1 MKKIFFVLFLVCN
14 QLAAQS
20 IAQLEDQIKK
30 TAFNI
35 VNAETY
41 SERVTADSSFTRGLV
56 RALKTPYSF
65 NHKFDSLITVST
77 LFSPDSTFK
86 IFTWQ
91 LLAEDEKSYRQ
102 KGAIQMNTKDGS
114 LQLIPLFDCSE
125 FTDAPTDSVR
135 DVKHWIGAIY
145 YKIIPKKFNNKT
157 YYTLLG
163 LDGNNAVT
171 HKKWMDVMYF
181 DNDNKPVF
189 GGNFFVYKNDEFKPK
204 QPTSRFV
211 IEYKKESIVKM
222 NYDIDLDLIIFA
234 TLISEENDPTK
245 KETLVP
251 YGTYEGF
258 KWDKGKWIHYP
269 RIKELDPDPRVNP
282 DQTIKKKN

>member
-1 MKKIFFVLFLVCN
+1 MKKIFFVFFLVCN
-14 QLAAQS
+14 QLAAQN

-41 SERVTADSSFTRGLV
+41 AERVTADSSVTKGLV
-56 RALKTPYSF
+56 RSLKTPYSF

-135 DVKHWIGAIY
+135 DAKHWIGAIY
-145 YKIIPKKFNNKT
+145 YKIIPKN
-157 YYTLLG
+157 L
-163 LDGNNAVT
+163 
-171 HKKWMDVMYF
+171 
-181 DNDNKPVF
+181 
-189 GGNFFVYKNDEFKPK
+189 
-204 QPTSRFV
+204 
-211 IEYKKESIVKM
+211 
-222 NYDIDLDLIIFA
+222 
-234 TLISEENDPTK
+234 
-245 KETLVP
+245 
-251 YGTYEGF
+251 
-258 KWDKGKWIHYP
+258 
-269 RIKELDPDPRVNP
+269 
-282 DQTIKKKN
+282 TIKPTTLYWG

>member
-1 MKKIFFVLFLVCN
+1 
-14 QLAAQS
+14 
-20 IAQLEDQIKK
+20 
-30 TAFNI
+30 
-35 VNAETY
+35 
-41 SERVTADSSFTRGLV
+41 
-56 RALKTPYSF
+56 
-65 NHKFDSLITVST
+65 VST

-91 LLAEDEKSYRQ
+91 LLSEDEKSYRQ

-114 LQLIPLFDCSE
+114 LQLVPLFDCSE
-125 FTDAPTDSVR
+125 FTTAPTDSIR
-135 DVKHWIGAIY
+135 DAKHWIGAIY

-163 LDGNNAVT
+163 LDGNNTIT

-189 GGNFFVYKNDEFKPK
+189 GGNFFMYKNDEFKPK

>member
-1 MKKIFFVLFLVCN
+1 M
-14 QLAAQS
+14 AY
-20 IAQLEDQIKK
+20 
-30 TAFNI
+30 NI
-35 VNAETY
+35 VNGETY
-41 SERVTADSSFTRGLV
+41 SERVAADSAFTKGLV
-56 RALKTPYSF
+56 RALKTPFSF
-65 NHKFDSLITVST
+65 NHRFDSLITVST

-86 IFTWQ
+86 VFTWQ
-91 LLAEDEKSYRQ
+91 LLSEDEKSYRQ
-102 KGAIQMNTKDGS
+102 KGAIQMQTKDGS

-125 FTDAPTDSVR
+125 FTDAPNDSVR
-135 DVKHWIGAIY
+135 DAKHWIGAIY
-145 YKIIPKKFNNKT
+145 YKIIPKKYNNRT

-171 HKKWMDVMYF
+171 HKKWMEVMYF
-181 DNDNKPVF
+181 DADNKPVF
-189 GGNFFVYKNDEFKPK
+189 GGNYFVYKNDEFKPK

-211 IEYKKESIVKM
+211 LEYKKESIVKM
-222 NYDIDLDLIIFA
+222 NYDPELDLIIFA
-234 TLISEENDPTK
+234 TLISEENIPQK

-258 KWDKGKWIHYP
+258 SWDKGKWMHLP

>member
-1 MKKIFFVLFLVCN
+1 MKKIFFVFFLVCN
-14 QLAAQS
+14 QLAAQN

-41 SERVTADSSFTRGLV
+41 AERVTADSSFTRGLV

-211 IEYKKESIVKM
+211 LEYKKESIVKM
-222 NYDIDLDLIIFA
+222 Y
-234 TLISEENDPTK
+234 
-245 KETLVP
+245 
-251 YGTYEGF
+251 
-258 KWDKGKWIHYP
+258 
-269 RIKELDPDPRVNP
+269 
-282 DQTIKKKN
+282 